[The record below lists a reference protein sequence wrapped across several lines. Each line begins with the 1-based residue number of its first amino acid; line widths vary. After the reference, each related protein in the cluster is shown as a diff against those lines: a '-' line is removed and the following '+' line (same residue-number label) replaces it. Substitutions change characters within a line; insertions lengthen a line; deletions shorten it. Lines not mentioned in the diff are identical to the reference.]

1 MTGTDIPP
9 EIEAW
14 FAGRGW
20 RIRDHQR
27 AMLEASDRGDHAL
40 LVADT
45 GAGKTLAGFLPTL
58 AAFTP
63 SRLGD
68 AKPPEGLHTIY
79 VSPLKALAQDVQ
91 RNLIAPV
98 EQMGLPISVETR
110 SGDTSSDRKRRQRDK
125 PPNVL
130 LTTPESLSLLLS
142 YPESFDI
149 FAGCQRIVIDEI
161 HAFATGK
168 RGDLLALCLARL
180 QAIAPQMQ
188 RAALSA
194 TVANEEGFRAWLAP
208 HGEIDRVAVVQGE
221 AGVPPEV
228 EILLPDENRV
238 PWGGHAATWAIPQ
251 LYEVLRQNRTTLVF
265 TNTRFLAEYIFQNLW
280 DVNEDKLP

>member
-1 MTGTDIPP
+1 MPSTDIPP
-9 EIEAW
+9 DIEAW

-91 RNLIAPV
+91 RNLIAPI

-110 SGDTSSDRKRRQRDK
+110 SGDTSSQA
-125 PPNVL
+125 PP
-130 LTTPESLSLLLS
+130 
-142 YPESFDI
+142 
-149 FAGCQRIVIDEI
+149 A
-161 HAFATGK
+161 
-168 RGDLLALCLARL
+168 
-180 QAIAPQMQ
+180 
-188 RAALSA
+188 
-194 TVANEEGFRAWLAP
+194 
-208 HGEIDRVAVVQGE
+208 
-221 AGVPPEV
+221 
-228 EILLPDENRV
+228 
-238 PWGGHAATWAIPQ
+238 
-251 LYEVLRQNRTTLVF
+251 
-265 TNTRFLAEYIFQNLW
+265 
-280 DVNEDKLP
+280 